1 MAKFGGDPSQRKPQ
15 GDVCSVDLRRLEK
28 VILGKQQLPAVVV
41 ALGEILVHIIS
52 QTLLDLFT
60 PLTPTKKWRLC
71 YLQKLLLF
79 CYFLAPQP
87 EIYMLTLVYFL
98 RVKNLHLHCRAAV
111 RQVTLIRKGG
121 DVWMAADR
129 PISSGISRTAART
142 CLEVAWV
149 VTTAW
154 PNLPKLAQSEHKGGF
169 TIFDKT

>member
-1 MAKFGGDPSQRKPQ
+1 MAKFGGDPSQRK
-15 GDVCSVDLRRLEK
+15 RLFCPSATPSSTRPSS
-28 VILGKQQLPAVVV
+28 GGHCTSAV
-41 ALGEILVHIIS
+41 
-52 QTLLDLFT
+52 LDLFASFS
-60 PLTPTKKWRLC
+60 PAEKRRLC